1 MKKEID
7 KARLNQF
14 VPEKGYLEINERG
27 HLEFDGFD
35 CVELAKEFGTP
46 TYVISERKIK
56 ENYYEMLRAFTNI
69 YRNTKIAYAYKAN
82 PLIAVLKILNECGAL
97 AEVISSGE
105 LLLANL
111 VGVKGSNIVF
121 NGPYKD
127 RESIRSAIRLGALIN
142 IESFRELEIIDEEAG
157 KLGEKARIGIRINP
171 IVKTGTISEWETA
184 LKGSKFGIDLEH
196 ALKVYEKAKEKKN
209 IEIVGI
215 HCHIGSQIED
225 PRPYAIATERIMDTV
240 GEIKH
245 KLGIEIQVID
255 LGGGFPIP
263 FRYANVPPIE
273 AFAEAI
279 LKPFKERIEKYDL
292 DNPTL
297 ILEPGARIVGTS
309 AILLLKVGLVKREE
323 SSKKWVIVDGGANV
337 ILRAT
342 QGWYVYQCFC
352 CNKMR
357 EERKEIVNIGGP
369 LCYTGDVIA
378 YDRELPHLEE
388 GDILALLDCGAYTIS
403 TLNRYNSYPFP
414 AVVLI
419 REDRTIKIIMR
430 RETFGDLLMNQELL
444 L

>member
-1 MKKEID
+1 VEKEVD
-7 KARLNQF
+7 KAKLNRL
-14 VPEKGYLEINERG
+14 VPERGYLEINGKG

-56 ENYYEMLRAFTNI
+56 ENYYEILRAFTNI

-82 PLIAVLKILNECGAL
+82 SLIAVLKILKECDAL
-97 AEVISSGE
+97 AEVVSRGE

-111 VGVKGSNIVF
+111 VGVKGSDIVF

-127 RESIRSAIRLGALIN
+127 RESIRLAIRLGALIN
-142 IESFRELEIIDEEAG
+142 VESFRELEIIDEEA
-157 KLGEKARIGIRINP
+157 KRLGERTRIGIRINP

-184 LKGSKFGIDLEH
+184 LKGSKFGIDLEN
-196 ALKVYEKAKEKKN
+196 ALKAYEKAKEKKN
-209 IEIVGI
+209 IEVVGI
-215 HCHIGSQIED
+215 HCHIGSQIGD
-225 PRPYAIATERIMDTV
+225 PRPYTMATERIMNAV
-240 GEIKH
+240 GEIKR
-245 KLGIEIQVID
+245 KLGIEIQIID

-263 FRYANVPPIE
+263 FRYANVPPIK
-273 AFAEAI
+273 AYAEAV
-279 LKPFKERIEKYDL
+279 LKPFKEGIEKHDL
-292 DNPTL
+292 NNSTL

-309 AILLLKVGLVKREE
+309 ALLLLKVGIVKREE
-323 SSKKWVIVDGGANV
+323 STRKWVIVDGGANV

-352 CNKMR
+352 CNKMK
-357 EERKEIVNIGGP
+357 EERKELVNIGGP
-369 LCYTGDVIA
+369 LCYSGDVIA

-388 GDILALLDCGAYTIS
+388 GDILAVLDCGAYTIP

-419 REDRTIKIIMR
+419 REDRVAKVIMR
-430 RETFGDLLMNQELL
+430 RETFGDLLINQELL
-444 L
+444 F